1 MSLLYENNLLND
13 FLHRINPVDFA
24 SPMCRCETDR
34 ETAHHILFH
43 CPLVDADIRKDALNK
58 FKEICGDSAYCNSYI
73 SLLNASR
80 NREFM
85 AKIAQILGHQ
95 IRNNLR
101 TSRERPDNV
110 LRDLILSYLH
120 STPPY
125 THHTQDTRLFSF
137 YTSSLIF

>member
-1 MSLLYENNLLND
+1 MGGCPGLTFSLLAKVFAKGKMFWYTSLPREVEVAIMSLLYENNLLND

-24 SPMCRCETDR
+24 SPICRCETDR

-43 CPLVDADIRKDALNK
+43 CPFVDADIRKDALNK

-95 IRNNLR
+95 IGNNLR
-101 TSRERPDNV
+101 TSI
-110 LRDLILSYLH
+110 IL
-120 STPPY
+120 
-125 THHTQDTRLFSF
+125 
-137 YTSSLIF
+137 